1 MPKSAAS
8 STRSATTSSGLRH
21 IPTRK
26 SAASEVNTKSS
37 MGELKDA
44 KSVGRN
50 LEQVDSAVLLD
61 RGIEAQGAEHAS
73 KLEHEMTTM
82 QAIKSEWRAVLWS
95 VVISMSVVMQG
106 YDNSLIGNFFGY
118 PAFKENLGNFYPGI
132 GYQISKQWQAALPNG
147 ATIGI
152 IIGAFMNGYLSPRF
166 GYKRVTIVSLVFM
179 TGFIFIAFFASSV
192 QVLLVAELFCGINL
206 YIVY

>member
-61 RGIEAQGAEHAS
+61 RGIEA
-73 KLEHEMTTM
+73 
-82 QAIKSEWRAVLWS
+82 
-95 VVISMSVVMQG
+95 
-106 YDNSLIGNFFGY
+106 
-118 PAFKENLGNFYPGI
+118 PG
-132 GYQISKQWQAALPNG
+132 
-147 ATIGI
+147 
-152 IIGAFMNGYLSPRF
+152 R
-166 GYKRVTIVSLVFM
+166 
-179 TGFIFIAFFASSV
+179 
-192 QVLLVAELFCGINL
+192 
-206 YIVY
+206 